1 MKRHL
6 NWRLSLDFNKHQILN
21 TNIKRNKSQT
31 ERRIAIVIL
40 EVTGTVSYIWPQTIY
55 KDQIRKRSDM
65 KNPLALM

>member
-55 KDQIRKRSDM
+55 KDQFQVHY
-65 KNPLALM
+65 NHTN

>member
-31 ERRIAIVIL
+31 ERRIAIVIF

-55 KDQIRKRSDM
+55 KDQICKRSDM